1 MFVCREF
8 DIVESEAEDA
18 ETDSDGSE
26 EDSDGASQPGSS
38 SERKK
43 SARAERTGKKSSS
56 AKTKAAKAKAK
67 AAKAKAKVQKA
78 TKPKPPKPP
87 KQPKPPKPPKEPKQ
101 PKPADLLQDSARR
114 FGDDLFSTDDGTV
127 GEPGEATAAAVKLT
141 PDELGD
147 ASLMELRECLHR
159 FKTAASTT
167 SFSPGKFPSAL
178 RPLLDE
184 SVCAVLRAFKPTCAE
199 PLPVGLCPALAS
211 FLPFSVPALTKL
223 LRKKILRALKE
234 SIEGEH
240 LTRMYGSWP
249 QLVIKRLAEENSI
262 AGKCC
267 KQECS
272 ILFIVSGFAFDSGF
286 VSVFAC
292 FVSFCFYFY
301 FYFYFFYVN
310 FFYYFCIFYFYF

>member
-127 GEPGEATAAAVKLT
+127 GEPGEATAAVKLT

-159 FKTAASTT
+159 FKTAASAT

-240 LTRMYGSWP
+240 LTRMYESWP

-292 FVSFCFYFY
+292 FVSFYFCFY